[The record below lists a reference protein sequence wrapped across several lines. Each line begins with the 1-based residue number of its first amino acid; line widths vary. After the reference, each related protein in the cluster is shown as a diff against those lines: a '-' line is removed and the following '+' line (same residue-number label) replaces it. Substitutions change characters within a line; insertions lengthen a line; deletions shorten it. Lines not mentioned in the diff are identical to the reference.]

1 MQLSERLKSIISMVT
16 EGMICADVGTD
27 HGYVPISLIK
37 EKTSPHVIAMDVNK
51 GPLLIAEKNI
61 KDAGFSEYIELRLSD
76 GLKALKPGE
85 AECVII
91 SGMGGVLI
99 KRILSDTPD
108 VLNSVKEMILSPQSD
123 IHEVR
128 KYIGGNGFKIA
139 DETMLID
146 EGKYYTIIKAV
157 RGEEDTYSD
166 IELRY
171 GRRLLNSKNEILYLW
186 LIKRKKLLAGIMND
200 LKNQTSRSSIARAE
214 EISLELMNIDEAL
227 TYYEG

>member
-37 EKTSPHVIAMDVNK
+37 EKKSPHVIAMDVNK
-51 GPLLIAEKNI
+51 GPLLKAEKNI

-76 GLKALKPGE
+76 GLEALKPGE

-91 SGMGGVLI
+91 SGMGGMLI

-139 DETMLID
+139 DENMLID

-171 GRRLLNSKNEILYLW
+171 GRGLLNSKNEILYSW

-214 EISLELMNIDEAL
+214 EISSELMNIDEAL